1 MGSLVILAVMFGAL
15 YIFMILPQQRRV
27 KAHKALLEGLEEG
40 DVVMTNSGIYG
51 AIAEIE
57 GEIVWLEVAPEVE
70 LKILKSSIADREP
83 SPTDD
88 VGSDDVG
95 SDDVASEDDA
105 SHDDAAEGDTDDSAA
120 ELAEKGDEG

>member
-83 SPTDD
+83 SP
-88 VGSDDVG
+88 SDDDA
-95 SDDVASEDDA
+95 SDDDASDDDA
-105 SHDDAAEGDTDDSAA
+105 SHDDAAEGDTDNSAA

>member
-83 SPTDD
+83 STADD
-88 VGSDDVG
+88 D
-95 SDDVASEDDA
+95 ASEDDA
-105 SHDDAAEGDTDDSAA
+105 SADDVAEGDTDDSAA

>member
-15 YIFMILPQQRRV
+15 YVFMILPQQRRM

-83 SPTDD
+83 D
-88 VGSDDVG
+88 
-95 SDDVASEDDA
+95 EDD
-105 SHDDAAEGDTDDSAA
+105 SSDSGDAA

>member
-1 MGSLVILAVMFGAL
+1 VGSLVILAVMFGAL

-83 SPTDD
+83 SP
-88 VGSDDVG
+88 SDDDA
-95 SDDVASEDDA
+95 SDDDDDASDDDA